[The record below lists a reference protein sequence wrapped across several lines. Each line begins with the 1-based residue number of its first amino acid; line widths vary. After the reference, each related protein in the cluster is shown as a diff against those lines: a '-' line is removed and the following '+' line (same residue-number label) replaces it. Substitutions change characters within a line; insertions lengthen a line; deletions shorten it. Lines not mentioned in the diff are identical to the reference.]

1 MGIEENAQTH
11 IRKATRI
18 QGKACFSG
26 VRRRASQEPVPMEGC
41 SSDGRSVLTKQILHN
56 CTTCKVAFLSVLGGR
71 YLDVTV
77 KVDSLKFS
85 VRDVRPSLLRSRG
98 STDGWNDRP
107 STSSSTALQDSEAA
121 RNKPRE
127 EAYLQ
132 GYLGYR
138 PHRSRVSRR
147 AARWCL
153 HSLSG

>member
-26 VRRRASQEPVPMEGC
+26 VRRRASQEPMEGC
-41 SSDGRSVLTKQILHN
+41 SSDGRSVLTKQIQ
-56 CTTCKVAFLSVLGGR
+56 CKVAFLSVLGGR

-77 KVDSLKFS
+77 KFDSLKFS
-85 VRDVRPSLLRSRG
+85 VRDVRPSLLRS
-98 STDGWNDRP
+98 TNGWNDRP
-107 STSSSTALQDSEAA
+107 STISSTALQDSEAA
-121 RNKPRE
+121 RNRSRE

-153 HSLSG
+153 HSPSG